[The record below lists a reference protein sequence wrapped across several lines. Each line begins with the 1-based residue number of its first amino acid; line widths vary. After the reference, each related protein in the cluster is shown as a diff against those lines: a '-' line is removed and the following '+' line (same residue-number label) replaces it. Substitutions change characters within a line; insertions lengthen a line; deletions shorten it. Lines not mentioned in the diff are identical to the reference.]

1 MEAELERLEGDRVR
15 LTVEVPAAEVHH
27 AVEHATSDLAERV
40 RVPGFRPGKV
50 PRQVLVQR
58 IGRDRVYSEAVESHI
73 GSWFWSAAR
82 TNRLRPK
89 EPPAYD
95 YQLPAGD
102 SEAWS
107 FTAEFP
113 NQGAVEPADWT
124 KLEVPRLEPEV
135 TDEVVEGE
143 LGVLQGTVASLSAV
157 DGRLAREGDV
167 AVVDIVSDEGPGQK
181 NYVVEI
187 GADRLLPE
195 LEDAIRHLLVGDTDV
210 VQFGEQSITV
220 TLNELHERVLPPL
233 DDSLATSASEFDTLE
248 ELRTDIVKRIEE
260 QLEKEAE
267 ARFRVAAVDEL
278 LKASKVEVPSLV
290 VDVRT
295 RDLLN
300 AFIRQL
306 EIRGIDPV
314 AYLRAAGVGGAE
326 LEQRFREEAIHSLG
340 RELVLEGVAEKL
352 GIEVSDDDIRADLLD
367 DGEDEDDVNEFMEA
381 GGADR
386 VRDDLRLKKAVDR
399 VAAEVTPISP
409 ELANA
414 RESIWTP
421 GKEEGGTAEKKLWT
435 PGDKER

>member
-1 MEAELERLEGDRVR
+1 MEAQLERLEGDRVR

-73 GSWFWSAAR
+73 GSWFWNAAR
-82 TNRLRPK
+82 TSRLRPK

-107 FTAEFP
+107 FTAEFA

-124 KLEVPRLEPEV
+124 RLEVPRLEPEV
-135 TDEVVEGE
+135 TDDVVEGE
-143 LGVLQGTVASLSAV
+143 LAVLQGSVAPLSPV

-167 AVVDIVSDEGPGQK
+167 AVVDIVSDDGPGQK

-187 GADRLLPE
+187 GAERLLPE
-195 LEDAIRHLLVGDTDV
+195 LEDAIRHLLVGATDV

-220 TLNELHERVLPPL
+220 TLDELYERVLPPL
-233 DDSLATSASEFDTLE
+233 DDSLATSASEFDTLD
-248 ELRTDIVKRIEE
+248 ELRADIVGRIEE
-260 QLEKEAE
+260 QLEKEAQ

-306 EIRGIDPV
+306 EMRGIDPV
-314 AYLRAAGVGGAE
+314 AYLRAAGVSGAE
-326 LEQRFREEAIHSLG
+326 LEQRFREEAINSLG

-352 GIEVSDDDIRADLLD
+352 GIEVSDDDIRADLLE
-367 DGEDEDDVNEFMEA
+367 DGENEEDVNEFMEA

-399 VAAEVTPISP
+399 VAAEVTPISQ
-409 ELANA
+409 ELASA